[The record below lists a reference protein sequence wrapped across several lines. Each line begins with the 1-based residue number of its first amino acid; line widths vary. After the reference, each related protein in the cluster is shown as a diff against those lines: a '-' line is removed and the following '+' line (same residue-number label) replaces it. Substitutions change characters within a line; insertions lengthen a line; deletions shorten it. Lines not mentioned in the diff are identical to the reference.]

1 MVKSSFLKQIV
12 FNASLD
18 TLNRMIDEDTEIV
31 TIIVGEDGSVEEAE
45 KLIAILVS
53 ENDELE
59 TELHEG
65 GQPVYP
71 YLFSAE

>member
-1 MVKSSFLKQIV
+1 
-12 FNASLD
+12 
-18 TLNRMIDEDTEIV
+18 
-31 TIIVGEDGSVEEAE
+31 EEAE

>member
-1 MVKSSFLKQIV
+1 M
-12 FNASLD
+12 
-18 TLNRMIDEDTEIV
+18 

-53 ENDELE
+53 ENDELKQNFMKV
-59 TELHEG
+59 TT
-65 GQPVYP
+65 VYP